1 MTEIGDAAP
10 RSKINWKQT
19 AVGLLIATVA
29 SLTAVGANATLSYYQ
44 ARAPELVYAAP
55 ETIPF
60 NGSDK
65 QLAVYQI
72 TITNKGKQS
81 VKDVLCYVEVPGAH
95 IDQSHF
101 DADRSAQI
109 TETSSGSGAR
119 FNDMEMNPGE
129 KVVASILVS
138 SSAGLPSRPVVSLRA
153 SGVTGKEETGG
164 SSSPGGD
171 INSFLEFFFPAVG
184 VFAVLMTLLRMIRKK
199 SIAEATLLPSEERH
213 HGDQREVLSYLF
225 GLNGFLEESE
235 RVLSLPQ
242 GVSYWAESDRISNR
256 VMSNYEPESA
266 SRYKHVLEGLLKYAS
281 IADQSEGIVSFN
293 IARVAARMGQ
303 NNVAQ
308 EHLKLA
314 KDKMGKLFDLRMEI
328 DPSLKAIW
336 SAVKP

>member
-1 MTEIGDAAP
+1 MAEIADGTP
-10 RSKINWKQT
+10 RAKINWKQ
-19 AVGLLIATVA
+19 AGVGLLIATVA
-29 SLTAVGANATLSYYQ
+29 SLAAVGANATLSFYQ
-44 ARAPELVYAAP
+44 SRAPELVYAAP

-81 VKDVLCYVEVPGAH
+81 VKNVLCYVEVPGAH

-109 TETSSGSGAR
+109 TETSSEAGAR
-119 FNDMEMNPGE
+119 FNDLEMNPGE

-138 SSAGLPSRPVVSLRA
+138 SSTGLPSRPVVSLRA
-153 SGVTGKEETGG
+153 SGVMGKEEAGG
-164 SSSPGGD
+164 SPSPGD
-171 INSFLEFFFPAVG
+171 DSASFLKFLLPAVG
-184 VFAVLMTLLRMIRKK
+184 LFAILMTLLRVIRKK
-199 SIAEATLLPSEERH
+199 SMAEATLRPSEERH
-213 HGDQREVLSYLF
+213 HGEQREVLSYLF
-225 GLNGFLEESE
+225 GLNGFVEESE

-242 GVSYWAESDRISNR
+242 SVSYWAESDRISNR
-256 VMSNYEPESA
+256 VMSNFQAESA
-266 SRYKHVLEGLLKYAS
+266 ARYKCVLEGLLKYAS
-281 IADQSEGIVSFN
+281 IASQSEGIISFN

-303 NNVAQ
+303 DNVAQ

-314 KDKMGKLFDLRMEI
+314 KEKMGKLFDLRMEI

-336 SAVKP
+336 SSVKP